1 MIKALLLMVLCYLIG
16 SIPFSLIFGIAL
28 GKVDIRTRGSGNI
41 GATNVLRTSGI
52 AVALLALGAD
62 LCKGL
67 AAAWIGS
74 AAGGPL
80 LAALCGAAVITGHCY
95 SIFLGFKGGKG
106 VATSGGIMVF
116 LMPKVLVVVL
126 LIFILVVTIT
136 RYVSMGSIVGAIAF
150 PILTILIFPQPL
162 PYIIMSIYM
171 VVLVLYRHKD
181 NFKRLIEGN
190 ESKITDR
197 L

>member
-1 MIKALLLMVLCYLIG
+1 MIKALLLIVLCYLIG
-16 SIPFSLIFGIAL
+16 SIPFSLIFGMAL

-52 AVALLALGAD
+52 PVAMLALGAD

-67 AAAWIGS
+67 AAAWIGT
-74 AAGGPL
+74 AAGGPV
-80 LAALCGAAVITGHCY
+80 LAGFCAAAVITGHCY
-95 SIFLGFKGGKG
+95 SVFLKFKGGKG
-106 VATSGGIMVF
+106 VATSAGIMVF
-116 LMPKVLVVVL
+116 LMPNVLVVVL
-126 LIFILVVTIT
+126 IIFILTITIT
-136 RYVSMGSIVGAIAF
+136 RYVSLGSIIGAIAF
-150 PILTILIFPQPL
+150 PVLTVFIFPQPH

>member
-1 MIKALLLMVLCYLIG
+1 MIKALLLIIMCYLIG
-16 SIPFSLIFGIAL
+16 SIPFSLIFGMAL

-52 AVALLALGAD
+52 AVAMLALGAD

-67 AAAWIGS
+67 AAAWIGT
-74 AAGGPL
+74 AAGGPA
-80 LAALCGAAVITGHCY
+80 LAALCAAAVITGHCY
-95 SIFLGFKGGKG
+95 SVFLNFKGGKG
-106 VATSGGIMVF
+106 VAAAAGIMVF
-116 LMPKVLVVVL
+116 LMPNVLVVVL
-126 LIFILVVTIT
+126 IIFILTITIT
-136 RYVSMGSIVGAIAF
+136 RYVSLGSIIGAVAF
-150 PILTILIFPQPL
+150 LVLTAFIFPQPL